1 MPNLTNSLIATDF
14 PSFVRE
20 CHKICRGG
28 QTLDPDPYLQHVFAM
43 AEDIA
48 DGRVPKAAISM
59 PPGTAKTFILAVC
72 LPAWILAG
80 NPSATVMVVEHNK
93 KLARDTTR
101 NIRRIMAS
109 KPFRRNFGTR
119 IDENWKGAGDFGTT
133 QGGSVYATS
142 VSGGITGY
150 RADVI
155 IVDDPLS
162 IKNANNIEEIEFVN
176 ETFDDEILSRM
187 RNKDSRVVL
196 IMHRLNENDLI
207 GHIKRQGGYKK
218 LELPLIADKDRTYI
232 CRYGEW
238 NRRKGEQ
245 LRPGRFSRS
254 ELRDLAFKP
263 SFRFLYQQGKSGG
276 ASLRIK
282 SRYFPYYD
290 GRRDISL
297 PVVFSIDTAQKAGA
311 NSSRM
316 VIQVWQTDGR
326 DHYLLDVFAAV
337 CDYERLWGELK
348 RLVKKYPP
356 SMILIEETSTGSA
369 LISQATA
376 RLNFDVK
383 GVVPQGSKSQRFRPH
398 FKTIRAGRVH
408 VPVSADWVPDWI
420 EEIRAFPEGEYDDHV
435 DTLSML
441 LDFMATKPRLTVP
454 EQATLKVVMV
464 DSRGVS
470 HQIHRHQGPSA
481 PGYAALVTSPS
492 VFQRNLSSWGSGRPS
507 LDSQP
512 PTRVETPL
520 GPVIIRRR

>member
-1 MPNLTNSLIATDF
+1 MFNYTDTLIAYDF

-28 QTLDPDPYLQHVFAM
+28 QTLDPDPYLLQVFAM

-48 DGRVPKAAISM
+48 DGRVTKAAISM
-59 PPGTAKTFILAVC
+59 PPGTAKTFLLGVS
-72 LPAWILAG
+72 LPAWILAH
-80 NPSATVMVVEHNK
+80 NSAATVMVVEHSK

-101 NIRRIMAS
+101 SIRKILAS
-109 KPFRRNFGTR
+109 GPFRRNFSTR
-119 IDENWKGAGDFGTT
+119 IDENWNGAGDFGTT

-142 VSGGITGY
+142 VSGTITGY

-162 IKNANNIEEIEFVN
+162 IKNANNLEEIEFVN

-187 RNKDSRVVL
+187 RGEDSRVVV

-207 GHIKRQGGYKK
+207 GHVMRKGGYKK
-218 LELPLIADKDRTYI
+218 LELPLIADKDRTYT

-238 NRRKGEQ
+238 NRRKGDQ
-245 LRPGRFSRS
+245 LRANRFSRS

-282 SRYFPYYD
+282 SRYFPYYEA
-290 GRRDISL
+290 RRDRSL

-311 NSSRM
+311 SSSRM

-326 DHYLLDVFAAV
+326 NHYLLDVFAAV

-348 RLVKKYPP
+348 RLVKQYRP
-356 SMILIEETSTGSA
+356 STIIIEETSSGSA
-369 LISQATA
+369 LISQATV
-376 RLNFDVK
+376 RLHHDVR
-383 GVVPQGSKSQRFRPH
+383 GIVPRGSKSQRFRPH

-408 VPVSADWVPDWI
+408 VPVSADWVADWI
-420 EEIRAFPEGEYDDHV
+420 EEIRAFPESEYDDHV
-435 DTLSML
+435 DALSMFL
-441 LDFMATKPRLTVP
+441 GFMATRPRLANPKGGRGLGAMTN
-454 EQATLKVVMV
+454 
-464 DSRGVS
+464 SRGTGF
-470 HQIHRHQGPSA
+470 QIAAGGGDSTRAYVAIAKSPRLYEPSA
-481 PGYAALVTSPS
+481 PSLV
-492 VFQRNLSSWGSGRPS
+492 NGRPS
-507 LDSQP
+507 LDSAP

-520 GPVIIRRR
+520 GPAIIRRR